1 MVKPGDVITMV
12 FPGAFE
18 TKRRPAVVVS
28 SDLYHA
34 QRPDLIVGAI
44 SSQVAKARAQS
55 DCELLDW
62 SAAGLH
68 KPSVF
73 RTFLV
78 MARPKEVHVIG
89 HLSDR
94 DWQAVKDCLQKA
106 LG

>member
-1 MVKPGDVITMV
+1 MAKPGDVVTLV
-12 FPGAFE
+12 FPGAHA

-34 QRPDLIVGAI
+34 QRPDLIVGSI
-44 SSQVAKARAQS
+44 TSQMAKAKAQT

-62 SAAGLH
+62 VAAGLH
-68 KPSVF
+68 QPSVF

-78 MARPKEVHVIG
+78 MTQPREVHVIG
-89 HLSDR
+89 HLSVR
-94 DWQAVKDCLQKA
+94 DWQAVQDCLRKA